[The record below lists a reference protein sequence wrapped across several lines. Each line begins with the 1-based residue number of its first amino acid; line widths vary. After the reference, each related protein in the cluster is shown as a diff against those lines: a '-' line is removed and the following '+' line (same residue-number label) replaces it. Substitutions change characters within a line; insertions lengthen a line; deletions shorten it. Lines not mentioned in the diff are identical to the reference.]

1 MIRVEILDK
10 LLPEA
15 KYIREN
21 VFVKE
26 QGFVNEFDE
35 TDKTAN
41 HMIVYEDDA
50 PIACCRFF
58 KCEDDEYVI
67 GRLAVLKEHRGKH
80 LGSLMLSN
88 AEEYIKRQG
97 GKKLSVSAQVRVKS
111 FYEKQGYKAFGEIYL
126 DEYCEHI
133 HMVKEI

>member
-41 HMIVYEDDA
+41 HMIVYEDDT

-58 KCEDDEYVI
+58 KGEDDEYVI